1 MQVVDPAPV
10 RDRVRST
17 LRRVRRHDGSKAQ
30 RADVVGGHAIIHNPD
45 PPMSPLG
52 HEGGIRVELY
62 LTGDH
67 KFGEIRCRDLDH
79 VIARLA
85 ELEDK

>member
-1 MQVVDPAPV
+1 MQVDAPSSA
-10 RDRVRST
+10 RDRIRAT
-17 LRRVRRHDGSKAQ
+17 LRRVRLDDGSEAQ
-30 RADVVGGHAIIHNPD
+30 RADVIGGHAIIHDPD
-45 PPMSPLG
+45 PPQSPMG
-52 HEGGIRVELY
+52 HEGGIRVELF
-62 LTGDH
+62 LIGDI

>member
-10 RDRVRST
+10 RDRIRAS
-17 LRRVRRHDGSKAQ
+17 LRRVRLDDGSKAQ
-30 RADVVGGHAIIHNPD
+30 RADVIGGHAIIHDPD
-45 PPMSPLG
+45 PPLSPMG
-52 HEGGIRVELY
+52 HEGGIRVELF

-67 KFGEIRCRDLDH
+67 KFGEIHCRDLDQ
-79 VIARLA
+79 VIMRLA